1 MALNPNYTFE
11 ELDGIKCSIVEKNV
25 TPERLAFLKNILEY
39 NKYTVVAVPSP
50 PAKAATKPSAVVV
63 EGESPIATEVPE
75 EKAPET
81 FTLGVTDL
89 TFNPI
94 NGVFNRG
101 LKLPNGNFV
110 TSAYWKQQSEVSDD
124 KKYYWK

>member
-25 TPERLAFLKNILEY
+25 LPERVDFMKKILEY
-39 NKYTVVAVPSP
+39 NKYTVVVAPSP
-50 PAKAATKPSAVVV
+50 PPKVVAKPAPI
-63 EGESPIATEVPE
+63 EGESAPAEAPP
-75 EKAPET
+75 ALPET
-81 FTLGVTDL
+81 FTVGVTDL
-89 TFNPI
+89 SFNPI
-94 NGVFNRG
+94 NGIFNRM